1 MTHWGIPLRAFLVL
15 CTAQV
20 IIVYRDGV
28 SESFYDQVLTTE
40 FMAIKRVSVR
50 VRWHCQEGRQ
60 LECV

>member
-1 MTHWGIPLRAFLVL
+1 ML